1 MSCAHRITIQCRSN
15 GILFS
20 ALILSTVSRDGIER
34 QSAHRRPHRSGVEFE
49 DSPHGLPPPRSVQ
62 RHSKTVTAAPRG
74 RDPFTIDVVDDL
86 APAHTF
92 GDTVTIDGLSA
103 HKVKA
108 VREAIGAAGTRLLC
122 RHGYS
127 PDSDPIENAL
137 AKLKPCFGPR
147 RLEPSPTCAPP
158 SGKPRRA
165 SPLQTAATVS
175 PPQPTEHRIR
185 PDGQQLQRPKMM
197 E

>member
-62 RHSKTVTAAPRG
+62 HHSKTVTAAPRG

-92 GDTVTIDGLSA
+92 GDTVAIDGLSA

-122 RHGYS
+122 HHGDS
-127 PDSDPIENAL
+127 PDSDRLRPA
-137 AKLKPCFGPR
+137 R
-147 RLEPSPTCAPP
+147 RPP
-158 SGKPRRA
+158 A
-165 SPLQTAATVS
+165 SLDVLHLCR
-175 PPQPTEHRIR
+175 PPQLSRR
-185 PDGQQLQRPKMM
+185 PSQRNTGFDLMGNSSNVRK
-197 E
+197 